1 MKEWAYTPYSGS
13 EPGFVCP
20 EMLSSRSDG
29 GTSGFDLL
37 PLLEDAD
44 HLIVIDALRCQAAP
58 GTVVIL
64 RNEEVPAFFKT
75 KLSPHQVGLSDV
87 LAMLS
92 FKGSAP
98 RSVTLLGAVPSEIS
112 LGMELSPA
120 VSLSVDRLLA
130 TVVDELTRLGVE
142 CETRPEAFEP
152 LLTCPSAPPRPA
164 ASCLRGTQARLRR
177 PSRCA

>member
-1 MKEWAYTPYSGS
+1 MNGTNSLLQ
-13 EPGFVCP
+13 PGAGCA
-20 EMLSSRSDG
+20 EGASRIVVLGVGNLLMRDEGVGIHAVQRLRARLRLPGNVELIDG

-37 PLLEDAD
+37 PLLEDAG

-92 FKGSAP
+92 FKGNAP
-98 RSVTLLGAVPSEIS
+98 RSVTLLGAVPSEMS

-142 CETRPEAFEP
+142 CETRP
-152 LLTCPSAPPRPA
+152 
-164 ASCLRGTQARLRR
+164 
-177 PSRCA
+177 